1 MLYIQFK
8 SGWFLLKTSSEDM
21 LSWFLKITG
30 ENKKNIFFCGRHWK
44 LNKSKT
50 VSSVLLYVKCG
61 GDKIKLSDKTTMIS
75 DLTRA
80 MPVNSVCRLAFHTV
94 SNLCCHRNVY
104 IYIYIHEKER
114 FISSACNSR
123 LFSKSV
129 KSPPNNTALSWNCIC
144 TQLSYVTCTLIYNCY
159 YQGVLKSSRLDQ
171 EVFKLNK

>member
-30 ENKKNIFFCGRHWK
+30 ENKKYIFFCGRHWK

-129 KSPPNNTALSWNCIC
+129 KSPPNNTALS
-144 TQLSYVTCTLIYNCY
+144 
-159 YQGVLKSSRLDQ
+159 
-171 EVFKLNK
+171 